1 MRIGRVLSSEIEK
14 NRDGETNV
22 IMIRCEISDEDD
34 IQDVELFR
42 HPGIDARPTEDT
54 TLLLDDI
61 GESWQVA
68 MAADDNIEPSVEPGE
83 IAIYAADNGAKTA
96 QVKCKLDG
104 TIEAGL
110 DSLSFVAIA
119 SKIHTEISNM
129 LQAGAGAGGPGA
141 ANFSAA
147 KVVWDLIS
155 VPPLTG
161 VASSNLK
168 AEE

>member
-22 IMIRCEISDEDD
+22 IMIRCEISDEND

-42 HPGIDARPTEDT
+42 QPGIDARPTEDT
-54 TLLLDDI
+54 TLLLDDV

-68 MAADDNIEPSVEPGE
+68 MSADDNIEPSVEPGE
-83 IAIYAADNGAKTA
+83 IAIYAAENGAKTA

-110 DSLSFVAIA
+110 ADLKLVAIA
-119 SKIHTEISNM
+119 EKVDAFIDKVEQLFSSWTPVP
-129 LQAGAGAGGPGA
+129 QDGGA
-141 ANFSAA
+141 ALKVIAA
-147 KVVWDLIS
+147 S
-155 VPPLTG
+155 TFANPTET